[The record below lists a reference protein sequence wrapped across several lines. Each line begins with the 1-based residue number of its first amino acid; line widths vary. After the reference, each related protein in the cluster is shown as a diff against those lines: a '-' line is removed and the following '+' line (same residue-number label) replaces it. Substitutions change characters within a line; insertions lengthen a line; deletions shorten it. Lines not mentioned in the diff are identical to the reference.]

1 MGMQFGRLPSF
12 LGNGRQVE
20 WESEALEFC
29 PRPFL
34 MKRFSR
40 NEAFSRNVGEWAE
53 WDNGNAILLLNKM
66 EL

>member
-1 MGMQFGRLPSF
+1 MEFDCFLIF
-12 LGNGRQVE
+12 LGNGRASGMGIGSFGVV
-20 WESEALEFC
+20 SKTFV
-29 PRPFL
+29 